1 MPHMVKP
8 WLAVIPLAVLVGC
21 GTSSG
26 PGSVSGDESVIAS
39 EQAAPHLD
47 AAGKQFCQLI
57 NRAQQDLTA
66 TGTPD
71 VASQQEDTKAAE
83 DAALGS
89 SNVAV
94 ANWGSA
100 ADYHVGEDALSTI
113 LSGEAVC
120 QAQGFTG

>member
-1 MPHMVKP
+1 MRKL
-8 WLAVIPLAVLVGC
+8 WLAVIPLAFIVGC

-26 PGSVSGDESVIAS
+26 PGSVAGDEGVVAS
-39 EQAAPHLD
+39 QQAAPHLD
-47 AAGKQFCQLI
+47 AAGRQFCQLI

-66 TGTPD
+66 TGGPD
-71 VASQQEDTKAAE
+71 ISAQQQDTKDAE
-83 DAALGS
+83 NAALGS
-89 SNVAV
+89 SNTAV